1 MNIDQQKEAPPA
13 LGVASVRP
21 PVCMHCGEPITE
33 PAINFDAPSD
43 IWQCADCHYIE
54 WGSWPFGE
62 CLSMPNDQD
71 VGRAGSAPT
80 QALNP
85 SK

>member
-1 MNIDQQKEAPPA
+1 MSHAENKVTQPDGDSPA
-13 LGVASVRP
+13 LCSGGLVRL

-43 IWQCADCHYIE
+43 IWQCADCHHIE

-62 CLSMPNDQD
+62 CLSMPN
-71 VGRAGSAPT
+71 T
-80 QALNP
+80 
-85 SK
+85 